1 MGEARPTQRAYGQP
15 VEPLRLL
22 EASEPK
28 LEFGNGLR
36 ARLRVVHGSSSLLA
50 RLPELEPRSE
60 PLGALVVEAGLVT
73 PADLDWALAEGA
85 ARRRRLGEILI
96 EEEFVT
102 REDLVRL
109 LAEQRGMPYV
119 DLKQVEPD
127 PEAARLLPASTAR
140 LFRAVPL
147 GFSRGLPVVAVA
159 DPTDELA
166 LARAR
171 SFVAGAR
178 FVASSDDEILA
189 RLDDLGA

>member
-1 MGEARPTQRAYGQP
+1 
-15 VEPLRLL
+15 VEPLRLSDT
-22 EASEPK
+22 SEPK

-36 ARLRVVHGSSSLLA
+36 ARLRVIHGSNSLLA

-73 PADLDWALAEGA
+73 PADLAWALEEA
-85 ARRRRLGEILI
+85 AGRRRRLGEILI

-102 REDLVRL
+102 RDDLMRL

-119 DLKQVEPD
+119 DLKKLDPD
-127 PEAARLLPASTAR
+127 PEALRLLPAATAR
-140 LFRAVPL
+140 LFRALPL

-171 SFVAGAR
+171 SFVEDAR
-178 FVASSDDEILA
+178 FVASSDSEILA
-189 RLDDLGA
+189 RLEDLDP